1 MIRLHPIAASA
12 VLSMLLAVGG
22 CAKETP
28 AETQADVAT
37 AQAEG
42 AKSVAEAK
50 TDASD
55 TMADVREDVTKTQTE
70 AAHDAAGAAL
80 KVTEAQA
87 EAAHKV
93 SIERCESMSGDA
105 RALCKKQADTE
116 LEAALA
122 RARADKALQ
131 DPKA

>member
-1 MIRLHPIAASA
+1 MTHLRPTVAFA
-12 VLSMLLAVGG
+12 VLAVLFAVAG

-42 AKSVAEAK
+42 DKAVAEAK
-50 TDASD
+50 ADAST
-55 TMADVREDVTKTQTE
+55 TMENAREDVTKTEAE

-80 KVTEAQA
+80 KVTEAEA
-87 EAAHKV
+87 EATHKV
-93 SIERCESMSGDA
+93 SIERCESMAGDA
-105 RALCKKQADTE
+105 KANCKKQADTE

-122 RARADKALQ
+122 RAKADKALQ

>member
-1 MIRLHPIAASA
+1 MTHLRPTAVFA
-12 VLSMLLAVGG
+12 VLAVLFAVAG

-42 AKSVAEAK
+42 AQSVAEAK

-70 AAHDAAGAAL
+70 AAHDAAGATL

-93 SIERCESMSGDA
+93 AIERCESMTGDA
-105 RALCKKQADTE
+105 RSTCKTQADTE

-122 RARADKALQ
+122 RAKADKALQ